1 MLPHY
6 SATQYPHCTE
16 SSAHHSDT
24 DCGST
29 AWAFSLFIAWN
40 ILSMVSL
47 GMRHF
52 VLGRQNWSSELY
64 QYIFVNMFTGASS
77 TQEMTCDILTF
88 SSIRCGGRKLLLRLP
103 AHWLSHSHSRRDAVL
118 QESVDW
124 VWSNAERI
132 SPSIEI
138 CAFLCGTFSVL
149 AMLYYWLLTLHLAPF
164 WCIWGSNLL
173 TRGRRK
179 ENIGEESWDPHRL

>member
-1 MLPHY
+1 MTSKFLREYMLNFALMLPHY

-52 VLGRQNWSSELY
+52 VLGRQN
-64 QYIFVNMFTGASS
+64 
-77 TQEMTCDILTF
+77 
-88 SSIRCGGRKLLLRLP
+88 
-103 AHWLSHSHSRRDAVL
+103 
-118 QESVDW
+118 
-124 VWSNAERI
+124 
-132 SPSIEI
+132 
-138 CAFLCGTFSVL
+138 
-149 AMLYYWLLTLHLAPF
+149 
-164 WCIWGSNLL
+164 
-173 TRGRRK
+173 
-179 ENIGEESWDPHRL
+179 